1 MKTLIRISLLLLS
14 ASLAPL
20 SWAQE
25 LPAGPGKETLIQ
37 VCTQCHDIESIPRL
51 RYSRDDWANLVYS
64 MKDMG
69 ADATAPELE
78 QIIDYLTKNF
88 GKSNTAAKKVNVNA
102 AAAKDL
108 ETGLGLSTK
117 ECELI
122 VQYRTKNGNFKDVDA
137 LLKVEGVDAAKIQ
150 SAKDKIAF

>member
-25 LPAGPGKETLIQ
+25 LPAGPGKETLIK

-88 GKSNTAAKKVNVNA
+88 GKGNTAAKKVNVNA